1 MKEIRQYRRQHGIMD
16 RYNREDDPI
25 ERWIGLHKNLI
36 AYFMHEFQKQE
47 EEEAKRIGNIIVE
60 EIQDG
65 LRD

>member
-1 MKEIRQYRRQHGIMD
+1 MMD